1 MATNIL
7 TALSPNLYAAL
18 DTISRELTGMIPSVS
33 LNADNVER
41 VAIGDNV
48 KVPIVGLANVED
60 STPGMTVPD
69 PTGQTVGTVQIEIT
83 KNRVAEFGFV
93 GEGQRSLENGVGYG
107 VVQTNMIVQAMR
119 ALVNEIESDLTAEY
133 INTSRAYGTV
143 GTIPFTSGLG
153 ELAQSHRIL
162 VENGAPTTDKQM
174 VLNTISGAQLR
185 SNTGLTNVNQAGS
198 SETLRDGI
206 FGRLVGFAVRESGQ
220 FLEHT
225 AGTIVDTTVTGT
237 NAIGATV
244 INVTTAAT
252 TGSVILTKGD
262 VVTFAGDTNK
272 YVIAADV
279 TIGVNTTGDITIAAP
294 GLKIATAGSEAVT
307 IIADYSINMGFDR
320 NAIQLVARP
329 GSIPQEGDLA
339 IDRMMITDPVSGLAF
354 EIAVYPGY
362 KKVRYE
368 VGLAWGVKVTKPEHT
383 MLLIG

>member
-1 MATNIL
+1 MATNVL
-7 TALSPNLYAAL
+7 TALSPNLFAAL
-18 DTISRELTGMIPSVS
+18 DTVSRELTGMIPSVS

-41 VAIGDNV
+41 VAIGDTV

-60 STPGMTVPD
+60 STPGMVVPD
-69 PTGQTVGTVQIEIT
+69 PTGQTPTTVNIEIT

-93 GEGQRSLENGVGYG
+93 GEGQRSLNNGVGYG
-107 VVQTNMIVQAMR
+107 TIQTDMIAQAMR

-133 INTSRAYGTV
+133 INASRAYGTV

-174 VLNTISGAQLR
+174 VLNTVTGAQLR

-198 SETLRDGI
+198 AETLREGI
-206 FGRLVGFAVRESGQ
+206 FGRLSGFAVRESGQ
-220 FLEHT
+220 FMDHL
-225 AGTIVDTTVTGT
+225 AGTIVDTTVTGI
-237 NAIGATV
+237 NAIGTTV

-252 TGSVILTKGD
+252 TGDVTITAGD
-262 VVTFAGDTNK
+262 IITIAGDTNK
-272 YVIAADV
+272 YVVAADV
-279 TIGVNTTGDITIAAP
+279 TIAANTTGNITIAAP
-294 GLKIATAGSEAVT
+294 GLKVATIATAVVT
-307 IIADYSINMGFDR
+307 IVADYSTNMAFDR
-320 NAIQLVARP
+320 GAIQLAARP
-329 GSIPQEGDLA
+329 GSIPEEGDLA
-339 IDRMMITDPVSGLAF
+339 IDRMMIVDPVSGLAF

>member
-1 MATNIL
+1 MANNIL

-33 LNADNVER
+33 LNADNAER

-83 KNRVAEFGFV
+83 KSRVAEFGFV

-107 VVQTNMIVQAMR
+107 VVQTNMITQAMR

-174 VLNTISGAQLR
+174 VLNTITGAQLR

-220 FLEHT
+220 FLEHA
-225 AGTIVDTTVTGT
+225 AGTIVDTTVTGV

-244 INVTTAAT
+244 INVTTLAT

-272 YVIAADV
+272 YVVAADV
-279 TIGVNTTGDITIAAP
+279 TIAANTTGDITIAAP
-294 GLKIATAGSEAVT
+294 GLKIATAGAEAVA